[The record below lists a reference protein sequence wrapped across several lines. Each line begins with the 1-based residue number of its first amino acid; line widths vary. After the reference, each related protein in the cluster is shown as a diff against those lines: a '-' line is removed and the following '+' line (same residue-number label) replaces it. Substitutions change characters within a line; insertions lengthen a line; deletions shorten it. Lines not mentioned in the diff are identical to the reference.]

1 MRGAGP
7 DDAAVRGHRG
17 IIPACAGSSRG
28 LQWRGLHRRDHP
40 RVCGE
45 QWALTCAVTAHSGSS
60 PRVRGAVAGAVA
72 EGPGD
77 GIIPACAGSSSLRHP
92 AQSAAWDHPR
102 ACGEQPMF
110 AFGCSV
116 QSGSSPRV
124 RGAGVDGVA
133 HVLVCGIIPARAG
146 SSALPFG
153 DYMLEGDHPRACGE
167 QTPRVE
173 LVDGWMGSSP
183 RVRGAGCESRSD
195 DYQCGII
202 PARAGSRCLQ
212 PCFFSLSRDHPRACG
227 EQTPAPIWRFLNVGS
242 SPRVRGADLKIPAQ
256 NTLSL

>member
-1 MRGAGP
+1 M
-7 DDAAVRGHRG
+7 
-17 IIPACAGSSRG
+17 
-28 LQWRGLHRRDHP
+28 
-40 RVCGE
+40 CGE
-45 QWALTCAVTAHSGSS
+45 QYPFSCA
-60 PRVRGAVAGAVA
+60 R
-72 EGPGD
+72 
-77 GIIPACAGSSSLRHP
+77 LK
-92 AQSAAWDHPR
+92 
-102 ACGEQPMF
+102 F
-110 AFGCSV
+110 
-116 QSGSSPRV
+116 SGSSPRV
-124 RGAGVDGVA
+124 RGAGLGLGFVA
-133 HVLVCGIIPARAG
+133 ICFGIIPARAG

-227 EQTPAPIWRFLNVGS
+227 EQTPAPIWRFFNVGS

>member
-1 MRGAGP
+1 MCGEQGLHSNYDCRMTGSSPRVRGAAVSAGP
-7 DDAAVRGHRG
+7 RAVGVG

-102 ACGEQPMF
+102 ACGEQV
-110 AFGCSV
+110 AKAV
-116 QSGSSPRV
+116 QTIINAGSSPRV
-124 RGAGVDGVA
+124 RGADA
-133 HVLVCGIIPARAG
+133 FSHV
-146 SSALPFG
+146 F
-153 DYMLEGDHPRACGE
+153 
-167 QTPRVE
+167 
-173 LVDGWMGSSP
+173 SP
-183 RVRGAGCESRSD
+183 CL
-195 DYQCGII
+195 GII
-202 PARAGSRCLQ
+202 PARAGSRRRL
-212 PCFFSLSRDHPRACG
+212 PSGDS
-227 EQTPAPIWRFLNVGS
+227 
-242 SPRVRGADLKIPAQ
+242 
-256 NTLSL
+256 